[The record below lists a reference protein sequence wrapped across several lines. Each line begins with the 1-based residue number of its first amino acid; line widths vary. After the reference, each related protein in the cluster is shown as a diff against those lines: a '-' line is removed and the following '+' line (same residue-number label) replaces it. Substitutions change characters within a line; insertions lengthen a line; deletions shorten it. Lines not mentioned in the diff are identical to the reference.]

1 MKHLH
6 HFLPFVFFIVLIVAI
21 IKAYM
26 GKIANP
32 KKDGLLTVTL
42 ILAHTQLLLGLYL
55 LMNFI
60 SVAGIHMGEAANRFI
75 TVEHPITMLIGVI
88 LITIGKVKAKKTI
101 AAIKKPSKVIK
112 KVTSTEKKVKK
123 PIKISK
129 NYIPKDT
136 EKYMCDKHLSF
147 FKIKLTEWKKELV
160 KANNEAL
167 YHGSMDDNSVS
178 ADIVDQASSYTDKTV
193 EMKAINRQIKLISK
207 IDQALI
213 RIKDKTFGFC
223 AETAEPIG
231 IKRLMARPV
240 AHLCIAAQEKHEK
253 DEKVYADD

>member
-1 MKHLH
+1 MTK
-6 HFLPFVFFIVLIVAI
+6 ISKSSTKKATAKTKKVATAI
-21 IKAYM
+21 QK
-26 GKIANP
+26 P
-32 KKDGLLTVTL
+32 
-42 ILAHTQLLLGLYL
+42 
-55 LMNFI
+55 
-60 SVAGIHMGEAANRFI
+60 
-75 TVEHPITMLIGVI
+75 
-88 LITIGKVKAKKTI
+88 AK
-101 AAIKKPSKVIK
+101 AIKKIAA
-112 KVTSTEKKVKK
+112 TEKKVKT

-129 NYIPKDT
+129 NYIPKDV

-178 ADIVDQASSYTDKTV
+178 ADIVDQASSYTDKAV

-207 IDQALI
+207 IDQALL
-213 RIKDKTFGFC
+213 RVKDATYGFC

-231 IKRLMARPV
+231 LKRLMARPV
-240 AHLCIAAQEKHEK
+240 AELCIAAQEKHEK

>member
-1 MKHLH
+1 M
-6 HFLPFVFFIVLIVAI
+6 A
-21 IKAYM
+21 
-26 GKIANP
+26 KISKSP
-32 KKDGLLTVTL
+32 KKKTVTKTKKK
-42 ILAHTQLLLGLYL
+42 A
-55 LMNFI
+55 
-60 SVAGIHMGEAANRFI
+60 VA
-75 TVEHPITMLIGVI
+75 
-88 LITIGKVKAKKTI
+88 VKKNVASLKKTNGL
-101 AAIKKPSKVIK
+101 
-112 KVTSTEKKVKK
+112 
-123 PIKISK
+123 IKISK
-129 NYIPKDT
+129 TYIPKDT
-136 EKYMCDKHLSF
+136 EKYMCDKHLVF
-147 FKIKLTEWKKELV
+147 FKIRLTEWKKELV